1 MSLPV
6 IEIAKRFSDLRLEQH
21 HAQERLSDAT
31 SKMRSAEAEVNRLK
45 PIVAKLLERN
55 TPNKPIIR
63 VAKKKLNDASENHIE
78 QCRLWG
84 EAFTHANSVSRQL
97 SLVQR
102 ELESLNQRKD

>member
-1 MSLPV
+1 MK
-6 IEIAKRFSDLRLEQH
+6 A
-21 HAQERLSDAT
+21 
-31 SKMRSAEAEVNRLK
+31 AEAEVNRLR

-84 EAFTHANSVSRQL
+84 VEFNHANSVSRQL
-97 SLVQR
+97 SLVQH
-102 ELESLNQRKD
+102 ELESLNRRKD